1 MSLMDAK
8 VGDTVVVHARRWSN
22 TGKTHDAREARVV
35 KVGRKYLYLEG
46 GGVNSRAKFSRENGC
61 ERVDYGSGDRI
72 YLPDDWAALQRRNQ
86 IVDRLRLDHGIRS
99 NNYNFPQSTET
110 LEAILQILDAAD
122 KESQR

>member
-46 GGVNSRAKFSRENGC
+46 GGVNSQAKFSRENGC
-61 ERVDYGSGDRI
+61 ESVDYGSGARI

-86 IVDRLRLDHGIRS
+86 IVDRLREHGLRS
-99 NNYNFPQSTET
+99 ANFTFTQSTET
-110 LEAILQILDAAD
+110 LEAILQILDAA
-122 KESQR
+122 ERETQR